1 MNLGGLQG
9 DQELIKANG
18 LSGVKHQPSQVR
30 GGRRGGGVGGGG
42 EGEGGPPLGK
52 HAMDHGEK

>member
-30 GGRRGGGVGGGG
+30 GGRRGGGGGG
-42 EGEGGPPLGK
+42 EGWRGGPPLGK